1 MDPIQ
6 TFQEGLNPQ
15 KEEKVLVL
23 QKQKKETIFIL
34 RNKLGLFYSM
44 YPV

>member
-15 KEEKVLVL
+15 KEEKVLAL